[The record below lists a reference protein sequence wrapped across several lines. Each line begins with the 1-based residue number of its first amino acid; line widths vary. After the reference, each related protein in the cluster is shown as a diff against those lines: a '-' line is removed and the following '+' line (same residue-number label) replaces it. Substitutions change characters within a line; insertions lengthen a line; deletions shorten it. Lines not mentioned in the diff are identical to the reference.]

1 MALHLGIQ
9 KQNSLSPST
18 TVSDQTA
25 NATQTSSESSSSMEA
40 SQNCSGEF
48 EYPPDTLHRR
58 SFGKV
63 AVVTGAAFLAETL
76 GRSAQCLA
84 AEHTESGKVLS
95 LNSSD
100 STINVSD
107 STFNVHQKVKVTING
122 RPGKFDDIKPGHD
135 VTLGFGPKEDLVWRI
150 KVTGEPNE
158 AVMAGL
164 PWGQVQRPSE
174 MGGLSELPKAYIQC
188 SPWVSHDGLTLYW
201 SAASTSS
208 SPVRVLYRATRN
220 SPQEKFRNPESLFP
234 AEEFSLR
241 GGEREVVFRNDGALL
256 TATRLELE
264 RPFCPPW
271 AISDVSKDGLLSA
284 PRLAIG
290 GLKLYCDRELKPN
303 YFETVVFTRESIFDT
318 WGSPQEVEIPY
329 EFRGKLRNLSPIGTG
344 WAVGC
349 LHNQEKPGPSVFI
362 LREGAGP
369 NSFTSCE
376 PIKVGGEFVSG
387 FFPHYSPHTGE
398 LFLMG
403 IGPGKGESVGFI
415 FKVRVPDL
423 CR

>member
-1 MALHLGIQ
+1 VAAV
-9 KQNSLSPST
+9 
-18 TVSDQTA
+18 TV
-25 NATQTSSESSSSMEA
+25 
-40 SQNCSGEF
+40 
-48 EYPPDTLHRR
+48 
-58 SFGKV
+58 
-63 AVVTGAAFLAETL
+63 AAFLTETL

-135 VTLGFGPKEDLVWRI
+135 VTLVFGPKQDLVWRI
-150 KVTGEPNE
+150 NVTGEPNE
-158 AVMAGL
+158 AVVAGL
-164 PWGQVQRPSE
+164 PWGRVQQPSE
-174 MGGLSELPKAYIQC
+174 VGGISVLPEAYIQC
-188 SPWVSHDGLTLYW
+188 SPWVSPPERFDLYF

-208 SPVRVLYRATRN
+208 NPVRVLYRATR
-220 SPQEKFRNPESLFP
+220 SSAQEKFGNPESLFP
-234 AEEFSLR
+234 AKEFSLT
-241 GGEREVVFRNDGALL
+241 GDELEAVFRNDGALF
-256 TATRLELE
+256 TATRPEPE
-264 RPFCPPW
+264 GPFCPPW

-284 PRLAIG
+284 PRLEIC

-303 YFETVVFTRESIFDT
+303 YFETVVFTRETRFDT
-318 WGSPQEVEIPY
+318 WGSPKEVEIPN
-329 EFRGKLRNLSPIGTG
+329 EFRGKLRNLSPIGSG

-376 PIKVGGEFVSG
+376 PIKDRGQFVSG

-403 IGPGKGESVGFI
+403 IGPGKGEPLGFI
-415 FKVRVPDL
+415 FKVRVPGL